1 MALVRAQVS
10 FPLAGSDGADVTMNT
25 WGFDVDA
32 ATTAGVTNAQAALDA
47 FYTTLNG
54 LFSSQALWN
63 QGTVKWYNMGDSPPR
78 APFAETIGTFATGA
92 GVSPGL
98 PAECCMC
105 LSFQGIRLS
114 GVPQARRR
122 GRVYLGPLAV
132 SAIGSTGL
140 LTASALSTADSA
152 ATTLLA
158 AGPTAGDFDW
168 VILSP
173 TGGLDAVIVANGWID
188 NAIDIQRR
196 RGLTATSRS
205 IFP

>member
-10 FPLAGSDGADVTMNT
+10 FPLPGSVGALVTQNT

-47 FYTTLNG
+47 FYTAVNG
-54 LFSSQALWN
+54 LMGSQALWN
-63 QGTVKWYNMGDSPPR
+63 TGSVKWYNMGDSPPR
-78 APFAETIGTFATGA
+78 APFAESIGTFAVGA
-92 GVSPGL
+92 GVSPTTATEL
-98 PAECCMC
+98 CVC

-122 GRVYLGPLAV
+122 GRVYIGPLAA
-132 SAIGSTGL
+132 SAIGSNGL
-140 LTASALSTADSA
+140 LTSSVTSTFDSA

-158 AGPTAGDFDW
+158 AGPLAGDFDW

-173 TGGLDAVIVANGWID
+173 TGGLDAVVVANGWID
-188 NAIDIQRR
+188 NAPDIQRR
-196 RGLTATSRS
+196 RGMAPTTRAT
-205 IFP
+205 F